1 MTTDILFQLE
11 EITDKLGG
19 NLSKVAT
26 LDHSG
31 RTSEKIIIEYNIK
44 QKEEK

>member
-1 MTTDILFQLE
+1 MTPDILFQLE

-19 NLSKVAT
+19 NLSKVTT

-31 RTSEKIIIEYNIK
+31 RTSEKIII
-44 QKEEK
+44 

>member
-1 MTTDILFQLE
+1 MTPDILFQLE

-19 NLSKVAT
+19 NLSKVTT

-31 RTSEKIIIEYNIK
+31 RTMKKLLYN
-44 QKEEK
+44 